1 MRETADLIWGMKTE
15 NKEHVI
21 YYSDKPFQATLLA
34 VADFMVA
41 SVYNFLYWLGK
52 NIYVT
57 FKKHVWIWIFFVLRT
72 EFFKL
77 RKTSKIGRKFR
88 SPRPILLK
96 NTGIT
101 NKGELFANKNISVIL
116 NVKFVSE
123 NSRRHTTSGLEFLY
137 CNQGRERL

>member
-1 MRETADLIWGMKTE
+1 MPHTVIMRETADVIWGMKTE

-57 FKKHVWIWIFFVLRT
+57 FKKHVWIWIFCSLNRVLQTVQDIQNR
-72 EFFKL
+72 E
-77 RKTSKIGRKFR
+77 KIQK
-88 SPRPILLK
+88 STADSTK
-96 NTGIT
+96 KHWNH
-101 NKGELFANKNISVIL
+101 E
-116 NVKFVSE
+116 
-123 NSRRHTTSGLEFLY
+123 
-137 CNQGRERL
+137 

>member
-1 MRETADLIWGMKTE
+1 MTVLYLENKGIVGHKCRKIMRETADVIRGMKTE

-57 FKKHVWIWIFFVLRT
+57 FKKHV
-72 EFFKL
+72 
-77 RKTSKIGRKFR
+77 
-88 SPRPILLK
+88 
-96 NTGIT
+96 
-101 NKGELFANKNISVIL
+101 
-116 NVKFVSE
+116 
-123 NSRRHTTSGLEFLY
+123 
-137 CNQGRERL
+137 